1 MKTLNIYEKGDS
13 VMVKGIVAE
22 AIIDDNGTH
31 KYRVKDDK
39 SGLIFGTWYTSEE
52 LTAQTE
58 EN

>member
-1 MKTLNIYEKGDS
+1 
-13 VMVKGIVAE
+13 MVKGIVAE

-39 SGLIFGTWYTSEE
+39 SGLIFGTWYTGEE
-52 LTAQTE
+52 LTAQTTE